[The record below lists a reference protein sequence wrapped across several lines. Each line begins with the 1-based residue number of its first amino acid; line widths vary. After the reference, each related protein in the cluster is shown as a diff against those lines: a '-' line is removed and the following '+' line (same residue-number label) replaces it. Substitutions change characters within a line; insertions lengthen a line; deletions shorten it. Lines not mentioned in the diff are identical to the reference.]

1 MCLRDVL
8 ERMSQRTGINT
19 SFACEFTLPELP
31 DPVALHIYRIIQEG
45 LNNIEKYSGAT
56 SVHVVVEKPREKL
69 LRFVLMDNG
78 RGFDVGEEKEEEERS
93 ADFGGMGLGGMQE
106 RADLIR
112 CFYNTSFNLV
122 SEPGKGSIIT
132 LEIELF

>member
-1 MCLRDVL
+1 MTDETKLNISR
-8 ERMSQRTGINT
+8 R
-19 SFACEFTLPELP
+19 
-31 DPVALHIYRIIQEG
+31 G
-45 LNNIEKYSGAT
+45 LLGAT
-56 SVHVVVEKPREKL
+56 AGGV
-69 LRFVLMDNG
+69 
-78 RGFDVGEEKEEEERS
+78 
-93 ADFGGMGLGGMQE
+93 AIGGMGLGGMQE